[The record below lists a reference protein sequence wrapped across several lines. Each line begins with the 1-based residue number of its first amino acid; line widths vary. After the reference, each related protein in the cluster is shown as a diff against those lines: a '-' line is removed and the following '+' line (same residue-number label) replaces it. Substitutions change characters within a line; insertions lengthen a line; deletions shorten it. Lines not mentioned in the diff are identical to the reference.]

1 MAKADAWGAPGGTA
15 FERREARGDGLAG
28 NTRLIAEPAYR
39 RLLAAEPLLRR
50 SIPALIILFL
60 VVIAALRVLSLMN
73 ERDEV
78 ERDTRAILSL
88 AAGQMASAI
97 AADPNAAST
106 GALDLLENAGR
117 LGAMGRS
124 HVLAIT
130 DDAFKIIAVSPLSTG
145 WQGRSLDSLVQ
156 GGQPLFMFGE
166 RAGVMNVS
174 IAGQNWYAAVSLT
187 ASRKNAAAVLVPQEA
202 VFDSWRK
209 TVSLNVTLFVLTAGV
224 LIIILY
230 AYFGQAARAQA
241 ADRIYLEAHQRI
253 DMALVRGRCGLWD
266 WDMVRGKMYWSRSMY
281 DMLGYEPCD
290 TMLSFGEV
298 DEIIH
303 PEDGDLFDLANRI
316 VEREIDHI
324 DQVFRMRHADGQWV
338 WMRARAQVIDPE
350 APEIQLI
357 GIAVDVTEQRH
368 LALRSEAADLRL
380 RTAIENINESF
391 VLWDASE
398 HLIMCNSKFQKDNG
412 LSDRDVMPGAART
425 ALEEHMLAFASERRL
440 ANSNG
445 PQGGVTLERQLADG
459 RWLQV
464 NELRTRDGGTV
475 SVGSDITQ
483 IKLHQEKLVDSERR
497 LMATIHDLS
506 LARRA
511 EEERARELVELNR
524 KYMKE
529 TERAEAANRAKSEFL
544 ANMSHELRTPLNAI
558 IGFSELMEQGLFGPL
573 GSPRYEEY
581 ATDINGSGKYLLGV
595 INDILDMSK
604 IEAGQFSVDREEIDL
619 CPLIK
624 ETVRVVSL
632 QAAEKSITV
641 ETRIAE
647 FDAALRRPA
656 RDQADRHQPAVERGE
671 VHRTGRPHFGQGAQH
686 LRRVGA
692 DHRGQWLRHP
702 QGSAGQA
709 RPAVRAGAEPVF
721 QEPCRIWP
729 RPGHL
734 ALAGRTA
741 GRRAED
747 PLDRRRRHHR
757 VGAHPGEEG
766 AASGEG
772 SGLKLSFDGGL
783 IYNRPH
789 FHDLSAAKFVD
800 HVLGERH
807 SPAVY
812 VQAKEPSPWP
822 AVEGDPARYVGRIGD
837 EHPDIKIEV
846 RNVLEVPLQHFAI
859 TRQAD
864 PPAIVDRF
872 VVHELPELRPI
883 LAVQAGDVVA
893 VDIGEIDFGH
903 GNRPIFPQAP
913 AACAAGAGS
922 RGHCMPSSSLPDGR

>member
-15 FERREARGDGLAG
+15 FERRTARGDGLAG

-50 SIPALIILFL
+50 SIPALIIIFL
-60 VVIAALRVLSLMN
+60 IVIAALRVLSLMN

-78 ERDTRAILSL
+78 ERDVKAVLGL
-88 AAGQMASAI
+88 AAGQMANAI
-97 AADPNAAST
+97 SADPNAAAG
-106 GALDLLENAGR
+106 GAIDLLESTSR
-117 LGAMGRS
+117 QGAMGRS
-124 HVLAIT
+124 HVLVVT
-130 DDAFKIIAVSPLSTG
+130 DSAFKIIAVSPLSTG
-145 WQGRSLDSLVQ
+145 WQGRSLDSLVLD
-156 GGQPLFMFGE
+156 GQPLFMFGD
-166 RAGVMNVS
+166 RAGVMDVS
-174 IAGQNWYAAVSLT
+174 IGGQDWYAAVSLT
-187 ASRKNAAAVLVPQEA
+187 LDRKNAAAVLVPQEA

-230 AYFGQAARAQA
+230 AYFGQASRAQT

-281 DMLGYEPCD
+281 DMLGYEPCNS
-290 TMLSFGEV
+290 MLSFGEV
-298 DEIIH
+298 DDIIH
-303 PEDGDLFDLANRI
+303 PEDGDLFQLANRI

-391 VLWDASE
+391 VLWDAAQR
-398 HLIMCNSKFQKDNG
+398 LIMCNSKYQKDNG
-412 LSDRDVMPGAART
+412 LSDRDVMPGAAR
-425 ALEEHMLAFASERRL
+425 AMLEERMLAFASERRL
-440 ANSNG
+440 ANTNG
-445 PQGGVTLERQLADG
+445 PQGGATFERQLSDG

-511 EEERARELVELNR
+511 EEERAKELVELNR

-581 ATDINGSGKYLLGV
+581 ANDINGSGKYLLGV

-604 IEAGQFSVDREEIDL
+604 IEAGQFSMDREEIDL
-619 CPLIK
+619 CPLIR
-624 ETVRVVSL
+624 ETVRVISL

-641 ETRIAE
+641 ETRIADTMTL
-647 FDAALRRPA
+647 F
-656 RDQADRHQPAVERGE
+656 ADRRAIKQIAINLLSNAVKFTGQGGHILVRARNTSGALVLTIEDTGCGIPKE
-671 VHRTGRPHFGQGAQH
+671 ALSKLGRPFEQVQNQFSKNHA
-686 LRRVGA
+686 
-692 DHRGQWLRHP
+692 
-702 QGSAGQA
+702 
-709 RPAVRAGAEPVF
+709 
-721 QEPCRIWP
+721 
-729 RPGHL
+729 
-734 ALAGRTA
+734 
-741 GRRAED
+741 
-747 PLDRRRRHHR
+747 
-757 VGAHPGEEG
+757 
-766 AASGEG
+766 G
-772 SGLKLSFDGGL
+772 SGLGLAISRSLAELQGGAL
-783 IYNRPH
+783 KIRSTEGVGTIVSVRIPVKKAQRAVK
-789 FHDLSAAKFVD
+789 AA
-800 HVLGERH
+800 
-807 SPAVY
+807 A
-812 VQAKEPSPWP
+812 
-822 AVEGDPARYVGRIGD
+822 
-837 EHPDIKIEV
+837 
-846 RNVLEVPLQHFAI
+846 
-859 TRQAD
+859 
-864 PPAIVDRF
+864 
-872 VVHELPELRPI
+872 
-883 LAVQAGDVVA
+883 
-893 VDIGEIDFGH
+893 
-903 GNRPIFPQAP
+903 
-913 AACAAGAGS
+913 
-922 RGHCMPSSSLPDGR
+922 

>member
-1 MAKADAWGAPGGTA
+1 MAKADAWGAPGGKA
-15 FERREARGDGLAG
+15 FERRKARRDGLAG
-28 NTRLIAEPAYR
+28 NTR
-39 RLLAAEPLLRR
+39 RLLAAEPWLRR
-50 SIPALIILFL
+50 SIPALIIIFL
-60 VVIAALRVLSLMN
+60 IVIAALRVLSLMN

-78 ERDTRAILSL
+78 ERDAKAILSL
-88 AAGQMASAI
+88 AVGQMASAI
-97 AADPNAAST
+97 AADPNAATVSAADLMEST
-106 GALDLLENAGR
+106 GR
-117 LGAMGRS
+117 QGAMGRS

-130 DDAFKIIAVSPLSTG
+130 DGSFKIIAVSPLSSG
-145 WQGRSLDSLVQ
+145 WQGRSLDSLVL

-166 RAGVMNVS
+166 RAGVMEVS
-174 IAGQNWYAAVSLT
+174 IGGQDWYAAVSLT
-187 ASRKNAAAVLVPQEA
+187 ASRKNAAAALVPKDA

-303 PEDGDLFDLANRI
+303 PEDGDLFELANRI

-391 VLWDASE
+391 VLWDAAE
-398 HLIMCNSKFQKDNG
+398 RLIMCNSKYQKDNG
-412 LSDRDVMPGAART
+412 LSDRDVMPGAVRAV
-425 ALEEHMLAFASERRL
+425 LEERMLAFASERRL
-440 ANSNG
+440 ANANG
-445 PQGGVTLERQLADG
+445 PQGGSTFERQLADG

-604 IEAGQFSVDREEIDL
+604 IEAGQFSMDREEIDL

-624 ETVRVVSL
+624 ETVRVISL

-641 ETRIAE
+641 ETRIA
-647 FDAALRRPA
+647 DAMRLF
-656 RDQADRHQPAVERGE
+656 ADRRAIKQIAINLLSNAVKFTGQGGHISVRARSASGALVLTIEDNGCGIPKSALSKL
-671 VHRTGRPHFGQGAQH
+671 GRPFEQVQNQFSKNHA
-686 LRRVGA
+686 
-692 DHRGQWLRHP
+692 
-702 QGSAGQA
+702 
-709 RPAVRAGAEPVF
+709 
-721 QEPCRIWP
+721 
-729 RPGHL
+729 
-734 ALAGRTA
+734 
-741 GRRAED
+741 
-747 PLDRRRRHHR
+747 
-757 VGAHPGEEG
+757 
-766 AASGEG
+766 G
-772 SGLKLSFDGGL
+772 SGLGLAISRSLAELQGGAL
-783 IYNRPH
+783 KIRSTEGVGTIVSVRIP
-789 FHDLSAAKFVD
+789 LKKATPSVKAA
-800 HVLGERH
+800 
-807 SPAVY
+807 A
-812 VQAKEPSPWP
+812 
-822 AVEGDPARYVGRIGD
+822 
-837 EHPDIKIEV
+837 
-846 RNVLEVPLQHFAI
+846 
-859 TRQAD
+859 
-864 PPAIVDRF
+864 
-872 VVHELPELRPI
+872 
-883 LAVQAGDVVA
+883 
-893 VDIGEIDFGH
+893 
-903 GNRPIFPQAP
+903 
-913 AACAAGAGS
+913 
-922 RGHCMPSSSLPDGR
+922 

>member
-15 FERREARGDGLAG
+15 FERREARSDGLAG

-50 SIPALIILFL
+50 SIPALIIIFL
-60 VVIAALRVLSLMN
+60 LIIAVLRFLSLMN
-73 ERDEV
+73 ERDEI
-78 ERDTRAILSL
+78 ERDAKAILAL
-88 AAGQMASAI
+88 AAGQLASSI
-97 AADPNAAST
+97 AADATMVST
-106 GALDLLENAGR
+106 PGAIQDLLEGTGR
-117 LGAMGRS
+117 QGAMGRS

-130 DDAFKIIAVSPLSTG
+130 DSAFKIIAVSPQSTH
-145 WQGRSLDSLVQ
+145 WEGRSLDGVVQ
-156 GGQPLFMFGE
+156 GGQPLFMFGD
-166 RAGVMNVS
+166 RAGVMEVS
-174 IAGQNWYAAVSLT
+174 IGGQDWYAAVSL
-187 ASRKNAAAVLVPQEA
+187 ANGRRGAAAAFVPQEA
-202 VFDSWRK
+202 VFDTWRK

-303 PEDGDLFDLANRI
+303 PEDGDLFELANRI
-316 VEREIDHI
+316 VGREIDHI

-391 VLWDASE
+391 VLWDSSE
-398 HLIMCNSKFQKDNG
+398 RLIMCNSKYQQDNG
-412 LSDRDVMPGAART
+412 LSDRDVMPGAPRAVLDER
-425 ALEEHMLAFASERRL
+425 MLAFASERRL
-440 ANSNG
+440 ANTNG
-445 PQGGVTLERQLADG
+445 PQGGVTFERQLADG

-558 IGFSELMEQGLFGPL
+558 IGFSELMERGLFGPL

-604 IEAGQFSVDREEIDL
+604 IEAGQFALDQEQIDL
-619 CPLIK
+619 CPLIR

-641 ETRIAE
+641 ETRIADSLTLFADRRAIKQILINLLSNAVKFTGQGGHISVRARSISSALILTIE
-647 FDAALRRPA
+647 DNGCGIPKAALSKL
-656 RDQADRHQPAVERGE
+656 
-671 VHRTGRPHFGQGAQH
+671 GRPFEQVQNQFSKSHA
-686 LRRVGA
+686 
-692 DHRGQWLRHP
+692 
-702 QGSAGQA
+702 
-709 RPAVRAGAEPVF
+709 
-721 QEPCRIWP
+721 
-729 RPGHL
+729 
-734 ALAGRTA
+734 
-741 GRRAED
+741 
-747 PLDRRRRHHR
+747 
-757 VGAHPGEEG
+757 
-766 AASGEG
+766 G
-772 SGLKLSFDGGL
+772 SGLGLAISRSLAELQGGAL
-783 IYNRPH
+783 KIRSTESVGTIVSVRIPIKK
-789 FHDLSAAKFVD
+789 AAQ
-800 HVLGERH
+800 
-807 SPAVY
+807 AV
-812 VQAKEPSPWP
+812 K
-822 AVEGDPARYVGRIGD
+822 
-837 EHPDIKIEV
+837 
-846 RNVLEVPLQHFAI
+846 
-859 TRQAD
+859 
-864 PPAIVDRF
+864 
-872 VVHELPELRPI
+872 
-883 LAVQAGDVVA
+883 
-893 VDIGEIDFGH
+893 
-903 GNRPIFPQAP
+903 
-913 AACAAGAGS
+913 AAA
-922 RGHCMPSSSLPDGR
+922 

>member
-1 MAKADAWGAPGGTA
+1 MAKADAWGAPEGTA
-15 FERREARGDGLAG
+15 FERRKARGDGLAG

-50 SIPALIILFL
+50 SIPALIIIFL
-60 VVIAALRVLSLMN
+60 IVIAALRVLSLMN

-78 ERDTRAILSL
+78 ERDVKAVLGL
-88 AAGQMASAI
+88 AAGQMANAI
-97 AADPNAAST
+97 SADPNAAASS
-106 GALDLLENAGR
+106 AIDLLESTSR
-117 LGAMGRS
+117 QGAMGRS
-124 HVLAIT
+124 HVLVIT
-130 DDAFKIIAVSPLSTG
+130 DSAFKIIAVSPLSTG
-145 WQGRSLDSLVQ
+145 WQGRSLDSLVLD
-156 GGQPLFMFGE
+156 GQPLFMFGD
-166 RAGVMNVS
+166 RAGVMDVS
-174 IAGQNWYAAVSLT
+174 IGGQDWYAAVSLT
-187 ASRKNAAAVLVPQEA
+187 RDRKNAAAVLVPQEA

-230 AYFGQAARAQA
+230 AYFGQASRAQT

-281 DMLGYEPCD
+281 DMLGYEPCNS
-290 TMLSFGEV
+290 MLSFGEV
-298 DEIIH
+298 DDIIH
-303 PEDGDLFDLANRI
+303 PEDGDLFELANKI

-391 VLWDASE
+391 VLWDAAQR
-398 HLIMCNSKFQKDNG
+398 LIMCNSKFQKDNG
-412 LSDRDVMPGAART
+412 LSDRDVMPGAAR
-425 ALEEHMLAFASERRL
+425 AVLEERMLAFASERRL
-440 ANSNG
+440 ANTNG
-445 PQGGVTLERQLADG
+445 PQGGATFERQLSDG

-511 EEERARELVELNR
+511 EEERASELVELNR
-524 KYMKE
+524 KYMRE

-581 ATDINGSGKYLLGV
+581 ANDINGSGKYLLGV

-604 IEAGQFSVDREEIDL
+604 IEAGQFSMDREEIDL
-619 CPLIK
+619 CPLIR
-624 ETVRVVSL
+624 ETVRVISL

-641 ETRIAE
+641 ETRIADTMTL
-647 FDAALRRPA
+647 F
-656 RDQADRHQPAVERGE
+656 ADRRAIKQIAINLLSNAVKFTGQGGHISVRARNTSGALVLTIEDNGCGIPKE
-671 VHRTGRPHFGQGAQH
+671 ALCKLGRPFEQVQNQFSKNHA
-686 LRRVGA
+686 
-692 DHRGQWLRHP
+692 
-702 QGSAGQA
+702 
-709 RPAVRAGAEPVF
+709 
-721 QEPCRIWP
+721 
-729 RPGHL
+729 
-734 ALAGRTA
+734 
-741 GRRAED
+741 
-747 PLDRRRRHHR
+747 
-757 VGAHPGEEG
+757 
-766 AASGEG
+766 G
-772 SGLKLSFDGGL
+772 SGLGLAISRSLAELQGGAL
-783 IYNRPH
+783 KIRSTEGVGTIVSVRIPVKK
-789 FHDLSAAKFVD
+789 AA
-800 HVLGERH
+800 
-807 SPAVY
+807 
-812 VQAKEPSPWP
+812 PS
-822 AVEGDPARYVGRIGD
+822 V
-837 EHPDIKIEV
+837 K
-846 RNVLEVPLQHFAI
+846 
-859 TRQAD
+859 
-864 PPAIVDRF
+864 
-872 VVHELPELRPI
+872 
-883 LAVQAGDVVA
+883 
-893 VDIGEIDFGH
+893 
-903 GNRPIFPQAP
+903 
-913 AACAAGAGS
+913 AAA
-922 RGHCMPSSSLPDGR
+922 